1 MIVNNFA
8 EIQQVLAKMDP
19 IIKDQKKLLQNKE
32 NLSKNIL
39 SKSDV
44 AAFLKTFEIF
54 YTVVSTL
61 QKNLANIQELSQ
73 SVENNLI
80 LHYQKC

>member
-1 MIVNNFA
+1 MIVNNFT

-39 SKSDV
+39 AKSDV
-44 AAFLKTFEIF
+44 AAFLKTFETF